1 MYVIFYSFLRS
12 AILTTSAKYGNKE
25 VIDNGTE
32 LFKEWKTANMRFA
45 VKLSSDYK
53 CDLVFGG
60 TMIL

>member
-1 MYVIFYSFLRS
+1 MLRS

-32 LFKEWKTANMRFA
+32 LFKEWKTTNIRFA

-53 CDLVFGG
+53 CDLVFGE